1 MKTYNEF
8 LNETKSKENIESQ
21 LAEFFTNTKNI
32 DDKKVHEFAES
43 LGLEYSQFEN
53 YVYKELADFFQSW
66 LYAMANKKPNIDPK
80 QLSMGIKVEHEH
92 VKSKLLATKIAKD
105 HLTED
110 STYYTKLKTIEK

>member
-1 MKTYNEF
+1 
-8 LNETKSKENIESQ
+8 
-21 LAEFFTNTKNI
+21 
-32 DDKKVHEFAES
+32 
-43 LGLEYSQFEN
+43 
-53 YVYKELADFFQSW
+53 
-66 LYAMANKKPNIDPK
+66 MANKKPNIDPK